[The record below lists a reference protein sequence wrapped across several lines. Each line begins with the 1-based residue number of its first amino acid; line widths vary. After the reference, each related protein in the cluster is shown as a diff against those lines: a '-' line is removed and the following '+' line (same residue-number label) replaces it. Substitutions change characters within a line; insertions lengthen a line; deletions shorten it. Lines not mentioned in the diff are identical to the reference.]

1 MNQKIEKILNRHQMI
16 WVYLTF
22 AAGVSGFT
30 SGRILAESV
39 PLSILIF
46 LNAVTVTLLCNQI
59 ENKTL
64 NRDYMSITGKK
75 LSPLQAYVYLK
86 SERYWVATAT
96 IILVASTLVSFFV
109 RPYGFAMIFVAVACL
124 LSSFAMWK
132 LYEPTVYTEMLVD
145 QEPQSQQQT

>member
-22 AAGVSGFT
+22 AAGVSGFA
-30 SGRILAESV
+30 SGRILAESI
-39 PLSILIF
+39 PLSILII

-59 ENKTL
+59 EYKTF
-64 NRDYMSITGKK
+64 NSDYISITGKK

-86 SERYWVATAT
+86 SERYWVAT
-96 IILVASTLVSFFV
+96 VAIVLAISTLISFFV
-109 RPYGFAMIFVAVACL
+109 RPYGFAMIFVAVVCL

-132 LYEPTVYTEMLVD
+132 LYKPTVYAEMLMD
-145 QEPQSQQQT
+145 Q

>member
-1 MNQKIEKILNRHQMI
+1 MNQKIEKMLNRHQMM

-109 RPYGFAMIFVAVACL
+109 RPYGFSMIFVGVMCT
-124 LSSFAMWK
+124 LSSFIMWR
-132 LYEPTVYTEMLVD
+132 LYEPTVYAEMLID
-145 QEPQSQQQT
+145 QEPQA

>member
-22 AAGVSGFT
+22 AAGVSGFA
-30 SGRILAESV
+30 SGRILAESI

-46 LNAVTVTLLCNQI
+46 LNAMAVTLLCYQI
-59 ENKTL
+59 EFKTF
-64 NRDYMSITGKK
+64 RSGYVSTTGKK

-86 SERYWVATAT
+86 SERYWMATVTVVLA
-96 IILVASTLVSFFV
+96 VSTLLSFFV
-109 RPYGFAMIFVAVACL
+109 RPYGFSMLFVGAVFL

-132 LYEPTVYTEMLVD
+132 LYKPTVYAEMLVD
-145 QEPQSQQQT
+145 QNPQSQQQT